1 MTRKLGS
8 FSVLLIVLGCLSIGC
23 SDDSSKVTGPGEGI
37 VPTDLL
43 STNVDWPAGSA
54 QDLDEY
60 VAQGYFDPDEET
72 VMDDDE
78 GLDSY
83 DYPYE
88 PFINDDPS
96 NKPID
101 NPLGLD

>member
-23 SDDSSKVTGPGEGI
+23 SDDSSRVTGPGEGI

-54 QDLDEY
+54 QDYIYPE
-60 VAQGYFDPDEET
+60 EET